1 MSRRANR
8 AVQQGVRM
16 AATRRPSTRRD
27 EILEAA
33 AGVLAR
39 SDGTSMEDVA
49 AAAGISRGTVYR
61 YFPNRESLLRALEA
75 AANEEA
81 RVRLA
86 EANLERVPVDEG
98 LARATRALVAVGEH
112 FIVLLRERRP
122 PEPSFAPP
130 LVELLTRGVE
140 SGDLR
145 TDVPV
150 TVLVE
155 ALLVLVAVS
164 TRSGKAIGMGAE
176 DISATALRLFLDGA
190 RVDSRT

>member
-1 MSRRANR
+1 
-8 AVQQGVRM
+8 M

-39 SDGTSMEDVA
+39 GDGASMEDVA
-49 AAAGISRGTVYR
+49 AAAGISRGTIYR
-61 YFPNRESLLRALEA
+61 YFPNRESLLRALEE

-86 EANLERVPVDEG
+86 EANLDRVPIDEG

-130 LVELLTRGVE
+130 LAALLTRGVE

-145 TDVPV
+145 SDVPV
-150 TVLVE
+150 VILVE
-155 ALLVLVAVS
+155 ALLVLVAVC

-190 RVDSRT
+190 RVDSRV